1 MTAQIYF
8 DFCYASFWIRKVKRR
23 SNKYY
28 SNIMKISFVF
38 IVFVHDDIGDRIARS
53 TSWNH
58 IFQINVMN
66 SYLKKIEITSKMK
79 VGKMTSTCHYWQNIV
94 IFSQFGVFVY
104 TMSSGQNSW
113 IMNYDTSTEEAAIK
127 DEIDMIRK
135 TILLSSFNI
144 RCKFHLSNR
153 SSIIRYPFMESC
165 MATMNGCESAIK
177 LMKYEFY
184 FDKA

>member
-28 SNIMKISFVF
+28 SNIMVISFVF
-38 IVFVHDDIGDRIARS
+38 IVFVHDDIGDRIAHS

-79 VGKMTSTCHYWQNIV
+79 VGKVTSTCHY
-94 IFSQFGVFVY
+94 
-104 TMSSGQNSW
+104 
-113 IMNYDTSTEEAAIK
+113 
-127 DEIDMIRK
+127 
-135 TILLSSFNI
+135 
-144 RCKFHLSNR
+144 
-153 SSIIRYPFMESC
+153 
-165 MATMNGCESAIK
+165 
-177 LMKYEFY
+177 
-184 FDKA
+184 